1 MEESGAT
8 VEATEVDNETLNQLN
23 AHFLAT
29 AAKGMVADVKTEQ
42 ECHDFN
48 YQLIQEVKKRPC
60 LYDMNDDTYNNNTM
74 RAAMWAE
81 IGQRFSTS
89 PDFVKTRWKT
99 MRDRYKKE
107 EKRWKAGKLTAWT
120 FFQHLHF
127 ISPYLRARYPHDPEE
142 RSVDCQQS
150 DEEGSPQ
157 PTLLDI
163 IASTTAMAEE
173 ATVKADGPARKRV
186 KYEEKEERPE
196 TSVPSPLSIN
206 TASSPSATT
215 AGQSTPVSMGSS
227 AGTMQ
232 PCVKTEHNSSCS
244 SSALAPP
251 TWNRLQ
257 DEGAE
262 MFGHMVAMK
271 LATMPPKLREKT
283 KHVPFTL
290 PMNEPPIPGSVIEV
304 HGHHKHHEVFVVEL
318 LSGPH
323 VVLHLSFR
331 FHPHELVLNSSA
343 HGNWAHEEKT
353 HNPVPKH
360 DHHFTLKIKV
370 QTTHYDIEVDG
381 HHVATFNHRYPFATV
396 QALGVHG
403 DVHIKDVHFQG
414 FHFQNQ
420 WGNQHDFGHGGYQA
434 YGTPSYVP
442 PVFQDNHPHNTHYDP
457 YR

>member
-8 VEATEVDNETLNQLN
+8 VEATEVDNETLNQIFQLN

-186 KYEEKEERPE
+186 KYEEKEERPD

-232 PCVKTEHNSSCS
+232 PYVKTEHNSSCS

-283 KHVPFTL
+283 K
-290 PMNEPPIPGSVIEV
+290 IR
-304 HGHHKHHEVFVVEL
+304 L
-318 LSGPH
+318 LTVMFEMEFG
-323 VVLHLSFR
+323 
-331 FHPHELVLNSSA
+331 
-343 HGNWAHEEKT
+343 T
-353 HNPVPKH
+353 
-360 DHHFTLKIKV
+360 
-370 QTTHYDIEVDG
+370 DG
-381 HHVATFNHRYPFATV
+381 T
-396 QALGVHG
+396 G
-403 DVHIKDVHFQG
+403 D
-414 FHFQNQ
+414 
-420 WGNQHDFGHGGYQA
+420 A
-434 YGTPSYVP
+434 
-442 PVFQDNHPHNTHYDP
+442 
-457 YR
+457 